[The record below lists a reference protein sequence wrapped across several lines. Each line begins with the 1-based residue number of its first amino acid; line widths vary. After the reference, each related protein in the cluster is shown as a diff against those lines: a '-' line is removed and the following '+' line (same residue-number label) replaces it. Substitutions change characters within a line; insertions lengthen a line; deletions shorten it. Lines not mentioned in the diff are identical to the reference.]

1 MNIHLTGYG
10 SNRKNNKYVG
20 LNTLIILIVNEL
32 NATIEKLIRPDK
44 IKYMLLI
51 RDTLNIKILKS

>member
-1 MNIHLTGYG
+1 MSIHLTGYG
-10 SNRKNNKYVG
+10 SNRKNNKYVV

-32 NATIEKLIRPDK
+32 NATIKKLIRPDK

-51 RDTLNIKILKS
+51 RDTLNIKIRKS

>member
-1 MNIHLTGYG
+1 MGQIG
-10 SNRKNNKYVG
+10 KNNKYVG

-32 NATIEKLIRPDK
+32 NATIKKLIRPDK

-51 RDTLNIKILKS
+51 RDTLNIKIQKS

>member
-1 MNIHLTGYG
+1 MSIHLTGYG
-10 SNRKNNKYVG
+10 SNKKNNKYVV

-32 NATIEKLIRPDK
+32 NATIKKLIRPDK

-51 RDTLNIKILKS
+51 RDTLNIKIRKS

>member
-1 MNIHLTGYG
+1 MSIHLTGYG
-10 SNRKNNKYVG
+10 SNKKNNKYVV

-32 NATIEKLIRPDK
+32 NATIKKLIRPDK

-51 RDTLNIKILKS
+51 RDTLNIKIQKS

>member
-1 MNIHLTGYG
+1 MSIHLTGYG
-10 SNRKNNKYVG
+10 SNRKNNKYVA

-32 NATIEKLIRPDK
+32 NATIKKLIRPDK

-51 RDTLNIKILKS
+51 RDTLNIKIWKS